1 MRKTTFT
8 LLAAIAFTA
17 FTSSASES
25 WADIASSVWTTGVA
39 NPTDGAF
46 GSPGSVSSNE
56 IAGTITSNGA
66 TANVSL
72 TANNSDFFRTTGSP
86 NITNDE
92 LAPIFENDAPLTT
105 LSFTSDIPLNNF
117 DLLVHNVWNQGGTNA
132 AQNARL
138 NYIGNFDVFYENG
151 LVVTNILPTV
161 RPIDVDSPFSTDLLN
176 GTLQPTDLDSAFDG
190 GNLLE
195 ATASAAFDP
204 GNGADPATYFFDPS
218 QSNQSESQGFGIF
231 SFDDTNGGISRV
243 DFTWVGHTEGSN
255 TAFLGFAGTL
265 DAPDT
270 SAVPEPS
277 ASLVM
282 LFGAFS
288 MLHRRRR

>member
-8 LLAAIAFTA
+8 LIAVIA

-46 GSPGSVSSNE
+46 GSQGSVSGNE

-72 TANNSDFFRTTGSP
+72 TASNSDFFRTTGSP

-117 DLLVHNVWNQGGTNA
+117 DLLVHNVWNQGEINA
-132 AQNARL
+132 AGNDRL
-138 NYIGNFDVFYENG
+138 NYIGNFAVYYENG
-151 LVVTNILPTV
+151 EVIVTNSLPTV
-161 RPIDVDSPFSTDLLN
+161 RPIDVDSPFSTD
-176 GTLQPTDLDSAFDG
+176 
-190 GNLLE
+190 
-195 ATASAAFDP
+195 
-204 GNGADPATYFFDPS
+204 
-218 QSNQSESQGFGIF
+218 
-231 SFDDTNGGISRV
+231 V
-243 DFTWVGHTEGSN
+243 
-255 TAFLGFAGTL
+255 
-265 DAPDT
+265 
-270 SAVPEPS
+270 
-277 ASLVM
+277 
-282 LFGAFS
+282 
-288 MLHRRRR
+288 

>member
-1 MRKTTFT
+1 MRKTAFT
-8 LLAAIAFTA
+8 LLAAIA

-46 GSPGSVSSNE
+46 GSPGSVSGNE

-92 LAPIFENDAPLTT
+92 LAPFLENDAPLTT

-117 DLLVHNVWNQGGTNA
+117 DLLVHNVWNQGETNA
-132 AQNARL
+132 AGNDRL
-138 NYIGNFDVFYENG
+138 NYIGNFAVYYENG
-151 LVVTNILPTV
+151 QVIVTNSLPTV
-161 RPIDVDSPFSTDLLN
+161 RPINVDSPFSTDLLN
-176 GTLQPTDLDSAFDG
+176 GTLQPTDLASAFDG
-190 GNLLE
+190 GNLLQ

-231 SFDDTNGGISRV
+231 SFDDSFGRISRV

-282 LFGAFS
+282 LFGTFS